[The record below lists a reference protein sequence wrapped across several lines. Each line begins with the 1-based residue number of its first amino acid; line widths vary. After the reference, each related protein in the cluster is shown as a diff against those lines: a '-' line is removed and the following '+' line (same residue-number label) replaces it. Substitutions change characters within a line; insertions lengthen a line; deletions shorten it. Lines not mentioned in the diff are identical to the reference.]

1 MPHFLTTSLTTLALS
16 TTLAVAQDEDSELI
30 AFDFPG
36 GSMVE
41 YVQAIQQ
48 VHSTPDIS
56 LVVMPGGLDELEVP
70 AMNIRMTDKWELVYL
85 IDMFETSKPGRL
97 IRAETLVPGSRS
109 VVMVKPIIEYT
120 PVDNGFGSA
129 GAPDTSS
136 HVYVYSLP
144 RHADMA
150 STLEAIEAGIEMTQD
165 SEAVIRFHEP
175 TGIIFVDASNESQV
189 VVDTVL
195 DNIKVRAAR
204 TGVGGGGGGGAM
216 GRPSGA
222 TADQAAQ
229 IEALEQKL
237 RQAEDTIARL
247 NDLLKQATET
257 GE

>member
-30 AFDFPG
+30 AFNFPG

-70 AMNIRMTDKWELVYL
+70 AMNIRMTSKWELVSL

-97 IRAETLVPGSRS
+97 IRAETLAPGDS

-175 TGIIFVDASNESQV
+175 TGIIFVDASNESQD
-189 VVDTVL
+189 VVDAVL
-195 DNIKVRAAR
+195 DNIKVRPAR
-204 TGVGGGGGGGAM
+204 TGVGGGGGGGAL

>member
-16 TTLAVAQDEDSELI
+16 TTLAVAQDEDLELI
-30 AFDFPG
+30 AFNFPG

-48 VHSTPDIS
+48 VHSTPDLS
-56 LVVMPGGLDELEVP
+56 LVAMPGGLDELEVP
-70 AMNIRMTDKWELVYL
+70 AMNIRMTDKWELLSL
-85 IDMFETSKPGRL
+85 IDVFETSKPGRL
-97 IRAETLVPGSRS
+97 IRAETVMPGGGLVAI
-109 VVMVKPIIEYT
+109 VKPIIEYI
-120 PVDNGFGSA
+120 PVDSGFGSA
-129 GAPDTSS
+129 GSPDTSS

-144 RHADMA
+144 RNADMA

-175 TGIIFVDASNESQV
+175 TGIIFVDASNESQD

-222 TADQAAQ
+222 TADQAGR

-237 RQAEDTIARL
+237 QQAEDTIARL
-247 NDLLKQATET
+247 NDRLKQATGH

>member
-16 TTLAVAQDEDSELI
+16 TTLAVAQDEDPELI
-30 AFDFPG
+30 AFNFPG

-48 VHSTPDIS
+48 VHSTPDLS
-56 LVVMPGGLDELEVP
+56 LVAMPGGLDELEVP
-70 AMNIRMTDKWELVYL
+70 AMNIRMTDKWELLSL
-85 IDMFETSKPGRL
+85 IDVFETSKPGRL
-97 IRAETLVPGSRS
+97 IRAETVTPGSGL
-109 VVMVKPIIEYT
+109 VAIVKPIIEYI

-129 GAPDTSS
+129 GSPDTSS

-144 RHADMA
+144 RNADMA

-175 TGIIFVDASNESQV
+175 TGIIFVDASNESQD

-195 DNIKVRAAR
+195 DNITVRAAR
-204 TGVGGGGGGGAM
+204 TGVGGGGGGAM

-222 TADQAAQ
+222 TASQAGR

-237 RQAEDTIARL
+237 QQAEDTIARL
-247 NDLLKQATET
+247 NDRLKQATGH